1 MKPFNYLA
9 NAVRAPEIVAI
20 LVRWGFE
27 DLLLQLDTPQF
38 LLKNLV
44 RKKVTDLSPYERLRL
59 ACEQLGPIFVKFAQ
73 ILSTRPDRLPEPLV
87 MEFKKL
93 RSQVESQSFERIEPV
108 LLRELG
114 AEIGEVFTE
123 FDQSPVAA
131 GSLGQVYRARL
142 RSSGEWVAIK
152 IQRADIRKTISADLE
167 IIGWFARQ
175 LHARIDYLRP
185 FNLPL
190 LVHEAEHRLEE
201 ELDYRNEADNAE
213 IFSSLNLGQERVFAP
228 KIYRDLSTRRLLV
241 TEWVGGES
249 PDTIQ
254 LDQETGRELARLG
267 GESVF
272 HQIVG
277 TGFFHSDPHS
287 GNMLITPDRRICFLD
302 WGQAGQITVEMRYM
316 LVDLFAAITSRNAD
330 KVIRVAERMSVSNRR
345 IDRRRLEKEVT
356 LLLNKYRKFG
366 PGGTK
371 IGTVGLQMLYLLGSN
386 GIVVSP
392 DYALL
397 SKAILCVEES
407 ARSLDPEFDIQR
419 VARPFLEDLNK
430 ERWSW
435 QNVSRQTAYPFLS
448 MLRRL
453 QQIPE
458 NVQRIL
464 QRFED
469 EDIRVNLHHT
479 GTEDLENTITHSM
492 NRLTAG
498 IILGSLIIGSSL
510 VITTGVKP
518 LLFGYPAIGLLG
530 FMVSGILGLYI
541 VISGLRN
548 NHNSS

>member
-1 MKPFNYLA
+1 M
-9 NAVRAPEIVAI
+9 AV
-20 LVRWGFE
+20 
-27 DLLLQLDTPQF
+27 
-38 LLKNLV
+38 
-44 RKKVTDLSPYERLRL
+44 
-59 ACEQLGPIFVKFAQ
+59 
-73 ILSTRPDRLPEPLV
+73 
-87 MEFKKL
+87 
-93 RSQVESQSFERIEPV
+93 
-108 LLRELG
+108 
-114 AEIGEVFTE
+114 
-123 FDQSPVAA
+123 
-131 GSLGQVYRARL
+131 
-142 RSSGEWVAIK
+142 K
-152 IQRADIRKTISADLE
+152 IQRADIRKKISADLE

-190 LVHEAEHRLEE
+190 LAREAEQRLEE

-213 IFSSLNLGQERVFAP
+213 IFSSLNREQDRVFAP
-228 KIYRDLSTRRLLV
+228 KVYRELSTRRLLV
-241 TEWVGGES
+241 TEWVEGAS
-249 PDTIQ
+249 PDQ
-254 LDQETGRELARLG
+254 VEFDAETGRELAKLG

-272 HQIVG
+272 YQIVG

-287 GNMLITPDRRICFLD
+287 GNMLITPDQRICFLD
-302 WGQAGQITVEMRYM
+302 WGQAGQITVEMRY
-316 LVDLFAAITSRNAD
+316 LLADLFAAITSRNAD

-345 IDRRRLEKEVT
+345 IDHRRLEKEVT
-356 LLLNKYRKFG
+356 LLLNKHRKFG
-366 PGGTK
+366 PGGMM
-371 IGTVGLQMLYLLGSN
+371 IGTIGLEMLYLFGSN
-386 GIVVSP
+386 GIVASP

-407 ARSLDPEFDIQR
+407 ARSLDPDFDIQA
-419 VARPFLEDLNK
+419 VARPFLVGMSK

-435 QNVSRQTAYPFLS
+435 ESVMRQTAYPFLS

-479 GTEDLENTITHSM
+479 GTEDLEKTLNHSM

-530 FMVSGILGLYI
+530 FLVSGLLGFYI
-541 VISGLRN
+541 VISGLKK
-548 NHNSS
+548 NHH